1 MKTIEEVLELAEKL
15 NELSPAT
22 GFISVKIE
30 GLDAKEIKALSDQE
44 NGNYYKGDKDKYA
57 VLPADWACV
66 TLGKVEF
73 ILSSKPIELLKPI
86 F

>member
-30 GLDAKEIKALSDQE
+30 GLNAKEIKALSEQE
-44 NGNYYKGDKDKYA
+44 GGNYYKGDKDKYA
-57 VLPADWACV
+57 VLPADWCSLK
-66 TLGKVEF
+66 LGEVDF
-73 ILSSKPIELLKPI
+73 ILSSKKIEKVKPI

>member
-22 GFISVKIE
+22 GFISAKIE

-44 NGNYYKGDKDKYA
+44 GENNYKGDSII
-57 VLPADWACV
+57 LPADWASV
-66 TLGKVEF
+66 KLGKVDF

>member
-15 NELSPAT
+15 NELT
-22 GFISVKIE
+22 FTNGYISVKVE

-44 NGNYYKGDKDKYA
+44 NWCSLK
-57 VLPADWACV
+57 
-66 TLGKVEF
+66 LGEVDF
-73 ILSSKPIELLKPI
+73 ILSSRKIEKVKPI

>member
-15 NELSPAT
+15 NELT
-22 GFISVKIE
+22 FTNGYISVKVE

-44 NGNYYKGDKDKYA
+44 GGNYYKGDKNKYA

-66 TLGKVEF
+66 ELGKVEF
-73 ILSSKPIELLKPI
+73 ILSSRKIEKVKPI